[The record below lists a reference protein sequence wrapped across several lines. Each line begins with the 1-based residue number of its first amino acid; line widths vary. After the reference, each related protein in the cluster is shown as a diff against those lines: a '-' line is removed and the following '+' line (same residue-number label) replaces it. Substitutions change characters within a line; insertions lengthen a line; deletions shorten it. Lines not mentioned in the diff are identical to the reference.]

1 VLDQVEDEL
10 IKAMNSQMIPA
21 FTQLAAQAAQR
32 VGNDVIRQVND
43 DLARVD
49 QHRHADNSRMDQLI
63 ALNTK
68 LSHTVS
74 SIASSQVQLQNEI
87 LNLKQTLREH
97 ERERGSERG
106 LNLLSHSQ
114 TAGTLGSSPAAVSQH
129 SLSRYGAGPSM
140 AQESPHFPS
149 HYGSLAHSGA
159 EAQPLLS
166 RPLQP
171 ATKTSNDEALTLE
184 QLIDVV
190 GTQMRNHNYNDAIV
204 TWLRNDDK
212 SEAVFKAVL
221 VSYNPQFISGLP
233 PIILL
238 SMVSMLTK
246 NLLDGEYLTHKLAW
260 TELLL
265 LSYGEIVHSLV
276 SRRHP
281 WPSMAMT
288 LSVQSHAC
296 CKDKT
301 FHTNTLSVAQ
311 DSEVRSVTPKIMS
324 LLKTRLE
331 QLFLNI
337 SNMAPRDPVLKNITN
352 MTNMATRIIDTVRPG
367 VVNPHSPY

>member
-1 VLDQVEDEL
+1 
-10 IKAMNSQMIPA
+10 
-21 FTQLAAQAAQR
+21 
-32 VGNDVIRQVND
+32 
-43 DLARVD
+43 
-49 QHRHADNSRMDQLI
+49 
-63 ALNTK
+63 
-68 LSHTVS
+68 
-74 SIASSQVQLQNEI
+74 
-87 LNLKQTLREH
+87 
-97 ERERGSERG
+97 
-106 LNLLSHSQ
+106 
-114 TAGTLGSSPAAVSQH
+114 
-129 SLSRYGAGPSM
+129 M

-171 ATKTSNDEALTLE
+171 AAKTSNDEALTLE

-221 VSYNPQFISGLP
+221 VSYNPQFISELP

-276 SRRHP
+276 SPRHLGRP
-281 WPSMAMT
+281 WP
-288 LSVQSHAC
+288 
-296 CKDKT
+296 
-301 FHTNTLSVAQ
+301 
-311 DSEVRSVTPKIMS
+311 
-324 LLKTRLE
+324 
-331 QLFLNI
+331 
-337 SNMAPRDPVLKNITN
+337 
-352 MTNMATRIIDTVRPG
+352 
-367 VVNPHSPY
+367 